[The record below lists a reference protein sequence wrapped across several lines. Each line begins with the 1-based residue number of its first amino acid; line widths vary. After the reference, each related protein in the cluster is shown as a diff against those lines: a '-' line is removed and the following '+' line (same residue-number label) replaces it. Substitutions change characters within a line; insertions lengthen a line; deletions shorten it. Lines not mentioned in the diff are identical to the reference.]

1 MIRIV
6 SLLLSVAILLLA
18 EAAMGGPSDDD
29 KQKQLLSQKLLLLD
43 NILFRSTTSLKMKE
57 SNDPEVVKMVLQ
69 AQENTES
76 AKSNL
81 ALGRLTEAGRSADEA
96 LKMLT
101 SAASLSA
108 QVQKSTLMQR
118 SRYQE
123 LLLGLDAL
131 SEAPSGQPEEE
142 VDRLVNQAKEAVIR
156 DDYRSANGLLG
167 KALDL
172 KAAKTASMYDQKTIV
187 YALDFDTPLEEFR
200 YEAKQ
205 YEGNRLLL
213 KLMLVRN
220 QPSTAGDLVSKT
232 VDEAQQISQEANRQS
247 TQGNLTDAI
256 EKMEQAN
263 RKLASALAYLGVQYK

>member
-108 QVQKSTLMQR
+108 QVQKSTLKQR